1 MANVSQTGFRPH
13 LTVGGETVQ
22 VMRRRIASGNGT
34 AIFLHD
40 CMKQTAAGLWGLATA
55 GAGLSGVSTGAS
67 YFDAAINGRREA
79 PYVPPST
86 SYSATAFDD
95 HGETDQSFVYITSD
109 P

>member
-1 MANVSQTGFRPH
+1 MASVSMTGFRPY

-40 CMKQTAAGLWGLATA
+40 CMKQTAAGVWGLATA
-55 GAGLSGVSTGAS
+55 YAGLSGVSTGAS

-79 PYVPPST
+79 PYLAALT
-86 SYSATAFDD
+86 TYSATAFDD
-95 HGETDQSFVYITSD
+95 YGNTD
-109 P
+109 